1 MLVFT
6 ETEVAD
12 MAAALIR
19 KYGDQAINIAAFF
32 LDEHLELHDHL
43 RAEVWM
49 RVATYLD
56 RYYDQRLSDT
66 VN

>member
-1 MLVFT
+1 MAFS
-6 ETEVAD
+6 EAEVSD
-12 MAAALIR
+12 MASVLV
-19 KYGDQAINIAAFF
+19 KKFGNQAINIAAFF
-32 LDEHLELHDHL
+32 LDEHLEANDNV

-56 RYYDQRLSDT
+56 CYYEQRLSDT